1 MAYTAQGASI
11 VAPNSQILPASLPQ
25 TRPVRGQP
33 HVYLLATKDRT
44 RLKIGRSIDPLERIA
59 ELCRVYPE
67 VDLSRSVILAV
78 DAKIVEKILHD
89 VFQPYRLALSPRR
102 DGSTEWFVG
111 DFADEVVDFSLRIAR
126 HRETNYSV
134 IRNLPILLQEHFSQR
149 QTTEITKP
157 APAKRDSRLSAQSV
171 CLTEFATYQ
180 AHQFVKTLQE
190 RQFDEIVVQNKG
202 YFLVR
207 MVRRTDEPE
216 CWQPTPWPH
225 ASDWGLKLLR
235 SATIKGWADGASF
248 FAQLI
253 QIPSFRRHNSEWGQE
268 YYRLERGPEPIAQPA
283 VGAPPA
289 VLDPAFAILWEAL
302 AHLPQRTL
310 PLPPSVPAQ
319 NGFQRRYKHREAKP
333 APLAIA
339 DSLEMGGA

>member
-1 MAYTAQGASI
+1 MAYTAQGASTI
-11 VAPNSQILPASLPQ
+11 APNSPVLSVSPLQ

-111 DFADEVVDFSLRIAR
+111 DFADEVVDFCQRIAR
-126 HRETNYSV
+126 HREANYSV

-157 APAKRDSRLSAQSV
+157 APAKRDSRLSAQPV
-171 CLTEFATYQ
+171 CLTELATYQ
-180 AHQFVKTLQE
+180 ARQFVKTLQE

-207 MVRRTDEPE
+207 TVRRNDEPE
-216 CWQPTPWPH
+216 CWKPAPWLR
-225 ASDWGLKLLR
+225 ASDWGLKLLGAGMINGR
-235 SATIKGWADGASF
+235 SDGASF

-253 QIPSFRRHNSEWGQE
+253 QIPNFQRHNSEWGQE
-268 YYRLERGPEPIAQPA
+268 YYRLERGPEPILHPA

-289 VLDPAFAILWEAL
+289 ALDLAFAILWEAL

-310 PLPPSVPAQ
+310 PLPPSAPAR

-333 APLAIA
+333 APLVTT
-339 DSLEMGGA
+339 DGLEMGRA